1 MVFAEFNVDT
11 FLPSWIGDA
20 FDCLWKSVKERR
32 RLYFRTI
39 RIWSDDNWNE
49 AWDELIGIRWNMWS
63 NCMIGFKNFSTL
75 LFSMKLIQYIYICCF
90 IPRSTNL
97 NYSYNWINKSQS
109 QFNYN
114 FRIEAS
120 GNELFTNILIVYTTQ
135 RINNVTYKYNQI
147 IRKLFFA
154 WIMNIIQKLYIQN
167 GYTETVQT
175 WNKNFWD
182 TSSIYFIQQYNTN

>member
-1 MVFAEFNVDT
+1 MDLKILVHFYFQWNWFN
-11 FLPSWIGDA
+11 I
-20 FDCLWKSVKERR
+20 
-32 RLYFRTI
+32 
-39 RIWSDDNWNE
+39 
-49 AWDELIGIRWNMWS
+49 
-63 NCMIGFKNFSTL
+63 L
-75 LFSMKLIQYIYICCF
+75 LFYYT
-90 IPRSTNL
+90 RSTNL

-154 WIMNIIQKLYIQN
+154 WIMNIIQKLYKREIKFFEIPAVFISFNNIIQIN
-167 GYTETVQT
+167 YLL
-175 WNKNFWD
+175 W
-182 TSSIYFIQQYNTN
+182 IQKLELHYRWCIKISYKCLMISLFL